1 MDLTSQIM
9 LELEIINE
17 LQIELPKRI
26 TREKTKRIMIMD
38 KEGVQTGQPKFLE
51 KKMKGFK

>member
-1 MDLTSQIM
+1 M

-17 LQIELPKRI
+17 LQIGLPKRI

-38 KEGVQTGQPKFLE
+38 KEGVQTGQPQFCS
-51 KKMKGFK
+51 KKKNEGVQVVYQ